1 MKVNEVP
8 QDGNDF
14 KGSDK
19 VKKLVYAVDKEGK
32 YTGVNTKGWE
42 AESFATQ
49 QAWTAIEEELKE
61 TEEKIQAGELSP
73 VAYYML
79 KSLMDLP
86 LLAKH
91 MGKWQWQIKRHFKP
105 VVFKKLPQ
113 KTLQQYASVFEI
125 TVDELVNF
133 GK

>member
-8 QDGNDF
+8 QDGNNF

-19 VKKLVYAVDKEGK
+19 VKKLVYAVDKDGK

-49 QAWTAIEEELKE
+49 QAWAAVEEDLKE
-61 TEEKIQAGELSP
+61 TEQQVKEGVLSP
-73 VAYYML
+73 IAYFMQ
-79 KSLMDLP
+79 KCLMDLP

-91 MGKWQWQIKRHFKP
+91 VGKWQWQVKRHMKP
-105 VVFKKLPQ
+105 LVFNGLPA
-113 KTLQQYASVFEI
+113 KTLQKYADAFEVSVE
-125 TVDELVNF
+125 ELKSF

>member
-8 QDGNDF
+8 QDDSDF

-19 VKKLVYAVDKEGK
+19 IKKLVYAVGKDGK

-49 QAWTAIEEELKE
+49 QAWNAVEEDLKE
-61 TEEKIQAGELSP
+61 AEEQLKRGEVSP
-73 VAYYML
+73 IAYLMQ
-79 KSLMDLP
+79 KCLMDLP

-91 MGKWQWQIKRHFKP
+91 VGKWQWQVKRHMKP
-105 VVFKKLPQ
+105 AVFNKLPDTVLQ
-113 KTLQQYASVFEI
+113 KYADAFEMSVE
-125 TVDELVNF
+125 ELKNF
-133 GK
+133 TK